1 MKFGG
6 SGGGGS
12 FDNDDER
19 NKKSAAASRGSYT
32 PSYDMKGGNAYVG
45 GQSREADSQQAYV
58 RDAGPTMPKQSRH
71 EQARTDNLIDAG
83 KAIEAKEAVEGKMQP
98 PKQPGQQA
106 EQGQKQEKK
115 ANIHDTP
122 QAMARQEHL
131 TSRLRGRLDALQ
143 GANLQQFGERKPITG
158 EKNMEAARSSY
169 QATKAE
175 IKKGNFA
182 EMAERAQRA
191 AGDQQHG
198 QSTEM
203 SKGGFAGMA
212 DRASAAAKPTP
223 QTGTGIKKDTGMEQG

>member
-6 SGGGGS
+6 SSGGGS

-19 NKKSAAASRGSYT
+19 NKKSARVKGGAYT
-32 PSYDMKGGNAYVG
+32 PSYIPNSGNAYVG

-58 RDAGPTMPKQSRH
+58 RDAGSTMPRQSSR
-71 EQARTDNLIDAG
+71 EQARTDAVIEEA
-83 KAIEAKEAVEGKMQP
+83 KAIKAKEAAEGKI
-98 PKQPGQQA
+98 QPGQQA
-106 EQGQKQEKK
+106 DQKQEKK

-131 TSRLRGRLDALQ
+131 ASRLRGRLDALEA
-143 GANLQQFGERKPITG
+143 GGLQQFGERKPITS
-158 EKNMEAARSSY
+158 EKNFEAARSSY
-169 QATKAE
+169 QATKE
-175 IKKGNFA
+175 GIKQGKFA
-182 EMAERAQRA
+182 EMADRAQRA
-191 AGDQQHG
+191 AGDHQQG